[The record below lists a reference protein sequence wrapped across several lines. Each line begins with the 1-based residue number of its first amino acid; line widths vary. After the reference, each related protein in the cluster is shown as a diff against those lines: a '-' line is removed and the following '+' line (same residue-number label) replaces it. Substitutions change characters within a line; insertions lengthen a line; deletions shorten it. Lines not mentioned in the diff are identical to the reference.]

1 MKKIIYTS
9 LFATMILSSVN
20 LATESN
26 IAYAQEEITNVSN
39 DNPVESTEKPQI
51 TVGNTSQHVRS
62 IESQILEVASNPESI
77 ITEEFIM
84 EESVVNEVDNV
95 EVEEITNNDKS
106 SDKPERINFNVE
118 ENAVDDNKNL
128 SENSIMNISEHD
140 SQHQEEIE
148 ENKENRLNIEK
159 FDEAANNKIVQNNID
174 GALEDS
180 DMDTDEAF
188 NSELIES
195 IQLVDDKASRETQEL
210 FMYLKEKM
218 DSKDILFGQQHA
230 TDEGVTLSGTNS
242 RVGSEDSEI
251 KNSVGD
257 YPSVFGWDTLSID
270 GFERPGVEGDIE
282 TSIKN
287 TVTSMKKAHD
297 LGGIIVL
304 SMHPHNFVTGGSFND
319 ISGDVVNNILPGGEY
334 HTQFNNWLDNIASV
348 ATQLKDDDGNS
359 IPIIFRPFHEQN
371 GGWFWWGASTTNP
384 NQYKALF
391 RYTVEYL
398 RDTKGVNNILYAYSP
413 NSSIPGDKE
422 SYLKTY
428 PGDNY
433 VDILGIDSYDNKENA
448 GSETFLN
455 GLTKDLEMIVS
466 LAQEKNKIAAL
477 TEFGYSPQGIKKT
490 GNTLDWY
497 TKLFNQIQKNENASK
512 IAYMMTW
519 ANFGWP
525 NNMFVPYRDVNGDLG
540 GDYELLPDFEK
551 FYNDENTI
559 FRNEVGKI
567 YQTDK
572 EIELI
577 PNTNSRYV
585 IRPYERHIITSDK
598 EIISV
603 KGVAEDSKIS
613 YQFDGGEEVFLS
625 LTENYFSGELNL
637 PKNTDKLATNL
648 TIRYYN
654 NQDEL
659 IFTESK
665 KVYIKQSE
673 NEKKDNP
680 LIVDQFDDYFG
691 DDELLNQSYAN
702 NGDPV
707 SIRLVKNDS
716 EDGYGMEMSYTLA
729 DNGYSGRQLSF
740 NKDWTGTNAISFYLE
755 TQEVLPHDLTVQ
767 IRIGD
772 VSFESHI
779 KLDEIIDKN
788 IVIPFSGFKPAH
800 WESNQSAIID
810 LDRINNV
817 TQFAFYFGGPTG
829 EGKIYI
835 DSIESIYDETFPSVP
850 ERESNDNSYQPIDF
864 DFDIEDEKWIK
875 DAEIIDNGTL
885 TLSTKL
891 EEGAK
896 KEISY
901 QSGLDLTQHNWY
913 VAKLKTTSPT
923 NVKLFIKVGDSWKW
937 FESENVVVDDM
948 YSIVSFDLSS
958 IENRANIKEIGIE
971 LTGTSNTK
979 QPLDVTIDY
988 VRFVKSMNE
997 ITDND
1002 VIEEPDKE
1010 NEDVNEVEEPDKEN
1024 KEVNE
1029 DKEPEYGKETDKKQE
1044 NKVLK
1049 TNNIKHELKSAVLP
1063 ETGENNNKNIFLL
1076 GAVSFISG
1084 LLTLSR
1090 KKTITKK

>member
-26 IAYAQEEITNVSN
+26 IAYAQEEITSEITNESN
-39 DNPVESTEKPQI
+39 DNPVESTGNPEI
-51 TVGNTSQHVRS
+51 TVGSTSQHVRS
-62 IESQILEVASNPESI
+62 IESQTLEADPSPESI
-77 ITEEFIM
+77 TTEEFIM
-84 EESVVNEVDNV
+84 EESVVNEVNNV
-95 EVEEITNNDKS
+95 EVEEIAINDKS
-106 SDKPERINFNVE
+106 SDKPERVHFNVE

-148 ENKENRLNIEK
+148 ENQHNIEK
-159 FDEAANNKIVQNNID
+159 VNETSNNKIVQNNID
-174 GALEDS
+174 EASEDS

-230 TDEGVTLSGTNS
+230 TDEGVTLSDTSS

-257 YPSVFGWDTLSID
+257 YPAVFGWDTLSID
-270 GFERPGVEGDIE
+270 GFERPGEEGDIE

-334 HTQFNNWLDNIASV
+334 HTQFNNWLDNIAGV

-384 NQYKALF
+384 NQYTALF

-398 RDTKGVNNILYAYSP
+398 RDTKGVDNILYAYSP
-413 NSSIPGDKE
+413 NSSIQGDKE

-477 TEFGYSPQGIKKT
+477 TEFGYSPQGIKET

-512 IAYMMTW
+512 IAYMLTW
-519 ANFGWP
+519 ANFGLP

-540 GDYELLPDFEK
+540 GDHELLPDFEK
-551 FYNDENTI
+551 FYNDENSI

-585 IRPYERHIITSDK
+585 IRPSERHIITSDK

-603 KGVAEDSKIS
+603 KGVDEDSKIS
-613 YQFDGGEEVFLS
+613 YQFDDAEEVFLS
-625 LTENYFSGELNL
+625 LTENYFSGELIL
-637 PKNTDKLATNL
+637 PKNADNLATNL

-654 NQDEL
+654 NLDDL
-659 IFTESK
+659 MSTESK
-665 KVYIKQSE
+665 KVYIKLSE
-673 NEKKDNP
+673 NENEDNP
-680 LIVDQFDDYFG
+680 LIVDKFDDYFG

-707 SIRLVKNDS
+707 SVRLVKNDS
-716 EDGYGMEMSYTLA
+716 EDGYGMEMFYTLA

-740 NKDWTGTNAISFYLE
+740 NKDWTGANAISFYLE

-779 KLDEIIDKN
+779 KLDKTIDEK
-788 IVIPFSGFKPAH
+788 IVIPFSDFKPAH
-800 WESNQSAIID
+800 WESNQNAIID
-810 LDRINNV
+810 FDRINNV

-864 DFDIEDEKWIK
+864 DFDVEDEKWIK

-885 TLSTKL
+885 TLSTQL

-896 KEISY
+896 REISY
-901 QSGLDLTQHNWY
+901 QSGVDLTQHNWY

-923 NVKLFIKVGDSWKW
+923 NVKLFIKVGDSWEW
-937 FESENVVVDDM
+937 FESENVLVDDM

-979 QPLDVTIDY
+979 QPLDVTVDY
-988 VRFVKSMNE
+988 VRFVKSMDE
-997 ITDND
+997 ISN
-1002 VIEEPDKE
+1002 
-1010 NEDVNEVEEPDKEN
+1010 NSEVEEPDREN
-1024 KEVNE
+1024 EEVNE
-1029 DKEPEYGKETDKKQE
+1029 EEPEYGKETDNKQE

-1063 ETGENNNKNIFLL
+1063 ETGENNKKNIFLL
-1076 GAVSFISG
+1076 GVVSFISG
-1084 LLTLSR
+1084 LLILSR
-1090 KKTITKK
+1090 KKLS